1 MIVEDVRI
9 KEKQATVGH
18 QLTEGVIDYYDVQVF
33 VFDNW
38 WSLEKDPEK
47 CTDLDKAVTLR
58 DKILDSIHGRR
69 Q

>member
-9 KEKQATVGH
+9 KEKQVTVGH
-18 QLTEGVIDYYDVQVF
+18 QLTEGIVEYYDVQVF

-47 CTDLDKAVTLR
+47 CTYLDIAV
-58 DKILDSIHGRR
+58 
-69 Q
+69 